1 MEKMKVA
8 IVGTV
13 ASSIFGFRMPYIDL
27 LLEQGHEVFAFAID
41 FNSEQK
47 QRLLDLGITPVD
59 YNISRSGKSLLLFLS
74 EIKELRLKLEEVQ
87 PDIFFGYFLKPVLFG
102 GIAAKIAKVPKR
114 VGLIE
119 GLGQTFTIPPN
130 GLGLKQRILMKV
142 LSLGIGFVSRL
153 LDSIIVLNG
162 DDQLEL
168 AKYASLGKVKL
179 LGGIGV
185 DLNEYSHK
193 PISSDGKVRFLFVG
207 RLLQEKGV
215 RYFLEAAEKVK
226 KNYPNAEF
234 LLVGALDESRSSG
247 ITQEELNSYTD
258 SGVVKHYGHVTNV
271 IDYIEKSSVFVLPS
285 YYREGVPRSTQEAM
299 AVGRAIITTDNTGC
313 RDTVVDN
320 VNGFLVNK
328 YDSSDLATKMEVYL
342 NNPALIIVHG
352 ENSRRLAEELF
363 DVVKVNQRLL
373 RLMYG

>member
-1 MEKMKVA
+1 MEKMKIA

-13 ASSIFGFRMPYIDL
+13 ASSIFGFRMPYINL

-59 YNISRSGKSLLLFLS
+59 YNISRSGKGLLLFLS

-119 GLGQTFTIPPN
+119 GLGQTFTVPPN
-130 GLGLKQRILMKV
+130 GLSLKQRVLMKV

-153 LDSIIVLNG
+153 LDSIIVLNS

-168 AKYASLGKVKL
+168 AKYASLSKIKL

-185 DLNEYSHK
+185 DLNEYSYK
-193 PISSDGKVRFLFVG
+193 SISSDDKIRFLFVG

-215 RYFLEAAEKVK
+215 RYFLEAADKVK

-234 LLVGALDESRSSG
+234 LLIGALDESSSSG
-247 ITQEELNSYTD
+247 ITKEELNSYTD

-328 YDSSDLATKMEVYL
+328 YDSSDLATKMELYL
-342 NNPALIIVHG
+342 NNPALIKMHG
-352 ENSRRLAEELF
+352 KNSRRFAEERF
-363 DVVKVNQRLL
+363 DVVNVNQRLL
-373 RLMYG
+373 RFMYG

>member
-1 MEKMKVA
+1 MEKMKIA

-13 ASSIFGFRMPYIDL
+13 ASSIFGFRMPYINL
-27 LLEQGHEVFAFAID
+27 LLDQGHEVFAFAID

-47 QRLLDLGITPVD
+47 QHLLDLGITPVD
-59 YNISRSGKSLLLFLS
+59 YNISRSGKGLLLFLS

-119 GLGQTFTIPPN
+119 GLGQTFTVPPN
-130 GLGLKQRILMKV
+130 GLSLKQRFLIKV

-153 LDSIIVLNG
+153 LDSIIVLNS

-168 AKYASLGKVKL
+168 AKYASLSKIKL

-185 DLNEYSHK
+185 DLNEYSYK
-193 PISSDGKVRFLFVG
+193 SISSDGKIRFLFVG

-215 RYFLEAAEKVK
+215 RYFLEAADKVK

-234 LLVGALDESRSSG
+234 LLIGALDESSSSG
-247 ITQEELNSYTD
+247 ITKEELNSYTD

-328 YDSSDLATKMEVYL
+328 YDSSDLATKMELYL
-342 NNPALIIVHG
+342 NNPALIRMHG
-352 ENSRRLAEELF
+352 KNSRRLAEERF
-363 DVVKVNQRLL
+363 DVANVNQRLL
-373 RLMYG
+373 RFMYG

>member
-1 MEKMKVA
+1 MKIA

-13 ASSIFGFRMPYIDL
+13 ASSIFGFRMPYINL

-59 YNISRSGKSLLLFLS
+59 YNISRSGKGLLLFLS

-119 GLGQTFTIPPN
+119 GLGQTFTVPPN
-130 GLGLKQRILMKV
+130 GLSLKQRVLMKV

-153 LDSIIVLNG
+153 LDSIIVLNS

-168 AKYASLGKVKL
+168 AKYASLSKIKL

-185 DLNEYSHK
+185 DLNEYSYK
-193 PISSDGKVRFLFVG
+193 SISSDDKIRFLFVG

-215 RYFLEAAEKVK
+215 RYFLEAADKVK

-234 LLVGALDESRSSG
+234 LLIGALDESSSSG
-247 ITQEELNSYTD
+247 ITKEELNSYTD

-328 YDSSDLATKMEVYL
+328 YDSSDLATKMELYL
-342 NNPALIIVHG
+342 NNPALIKMHG
-352 ENSRRLAEELF
+352 KNSRRLAEERF
-363 DVVKVNQRLL
+363 DVVNVNQRLL
-373 RLMYG
+373 RFMYG

>member
-1 MEKMKVA
+1 MEKMKIA

-13 ASSIFGFRMPYIDL
+13 ASSIFGFRMPYINL

-59 YNISRSGKSLLLFLS
+59 YNISRSGKGLLLFLS

-119 GLGQTFTIPPN
+119 GLGQTFTVPPN
-130 GLGLKQRILMKV
+130 GLSLKQRVLMKV

-153 LDSIIVLNG
+153 LDSIIVLNS

-168 AKYASLGKVKL
+168 AKYASLSKIKL

-185 DLNEYSHK
+185 DLNEYSYK
-193 PISSDGKVRFLFVG
+193 SISSDDKIRFLFVG

-215 RYFLEAAEKVK
+215 RYFLEAADKVK

-234 LLVGALDESRSSG
+234 LLIGALDESSSSG
-247 ITQEELNSYTD
+247 ITKEELNSYTD

-328 YDSSDLATKMEVYL
+328 YDSSDLATKMELYL
-342 NNPALIIVHG
+342 NNPALIKMHG
-352 ENSRRLAEELF
+352 KNSRRLAEERF
-363 DVVKVNQRLL
+363 DVVNVNQRLL
-373 RLMYG
+373 RFMYG